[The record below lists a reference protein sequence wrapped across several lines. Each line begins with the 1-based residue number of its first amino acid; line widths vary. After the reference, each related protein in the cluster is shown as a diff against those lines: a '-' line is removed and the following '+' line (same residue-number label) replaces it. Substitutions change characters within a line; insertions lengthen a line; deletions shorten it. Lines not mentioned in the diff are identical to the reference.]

1 MVINVRTIKEVKEGI
16 GLACQQQRKANGLS
30 RDELAEALDV
40 SSTTI
45 QNIENG
51 KNTTLD
57 NILKIANHFGL
68 LTTIYNALQGFEETD
83 NTPSLY

>member
-1 MVINVRTIKEVKEGI
+1 MVINIHTIKEVKERI
-16 GLACQQQRKANGLS
+16 GLICQQHRKANDLS
-30 RDELAEALDV
+30 REDLAKALNI

-51 KNTTLD
+51 KNVTLD

-68 LTTIYNALQGFEETD
+68 LTGIYNTIDDFVEKDKNA
-83 NTPSLY
+83 SLY